1 MTEGVN
7 TIVQKKLRNLWI
19 GIGLLFVMIVVLFV
33 ILLSSHLFL
42 YDLVVYHNRII
53 PYMADVT
60 LILLMSAVI
69 LSFAVVITAVK
80 LSN

>member
-42 YDLVVYHNRII
+42 YGLVVYHNRFI

-69 LSFAVVITAVK
+69 LFFAVVITAVK